1 MSFAAKPVVI
11 VDRKEEAS
19 EAFAVVSATALTLV
33 IVVAISYAAIRY
45 LNWAMAPRRFWVR
58 VLCAG
63 VLPTAIVIGLLISL
77 DLSRGVSFIMAFSNL
92 ARVPVE
98 GRLLMSAML
107 LTGLGVSWLTARR
120 RDQREARHR
129 EEEVG
134 AFR

>member
-1 MSFAAKPVVI
+1 MSVAAKPVVI
-11 VDRKEEAS
+11 VDRKEDAS
-19 EAFAVVSATALTLV
+19 EAFAAVSATALTFV
-33 IVVAISYAAIRY
+33 TVVAISYAAIRY

-63 VLPTAIVIGLLISL
+63 ALPTAMVIGLLVSL
-77 DLSRGVSFIMAFSNL
+77 DLSRGVSFMIAIANL

-98 GRLLMSAML
+98 GRLMMSAML

-120 RDQREARHR
+120 RDQREARR
-129 EEEVG
+129 LEEEVG